1 MIEALLVEALH
12 QPLAELGHPV
22 VTVSTELPVDL
33 DGEHVQV
40 RATGGPPIRDLVLD
54 ERTVAVVCTC
64 PDAVDAAR
72 LADDVRVALGRLEG
86 YDASGRYLTS
96 TSCTSPAWLPD
107 PDGHPRYT
115 MSTTILVHNPRA

>member
-1 MIEALLVEALH
+1 MIEALLVEALQ
-12 QPLAELGHPV
+12 QPLVELGHPV

-40 RATGGPPIRDLVLD
+40 RATGGPLIRDLVLD

-86 YDASGRYLTS
+86 YAASGMYLTS
-96 TSCTSPAWLPD
+96 TSCTAPAWLPD
-107 PDGHPRYT
+107 PDSHPRYT